1 MKNLTDIL
9 NKVKPVKII
18 GPADISIG
26 SLALDSRQVSKDTLF
41 VAIKGTQVNGHTY
54 IETAIEN
61 GAVAIICEMLPQE
74 FQNGITYIHVRNSAS
89 SLGIAASNFY
99 NNPSGKL
106 ELIGITG
113 TNGKT
118 TTATL
123 LFNLFKGLGFK
134 TGLLST
140 ILYQI
145 DNESFTATHTTP
157 DAIRINELLNQ
168 MVEAGCAYAFMEVSS
183 HAIDQERITGL
194 TFAGGVFTNLTHDH
208 LDYHTT
214 FKAYLTAKKK
224 FFDQLPT
231 SAFVLSNADDKNG
244 RVMLQNTRASKH
256 YYSLKTMA
264 EFKGR
269 IIENHFDGL
278 QMNIK
283 NRELFALLPGIFN
296 AYNLLAVY
304 GTAVLL
310 EQDEDEILIGIS
322 QLRGAEGR
330 FETLQSKTGITAFID
345 YAHTPDALENVLKTI
360 NNLRTFNEKLITV
373 VGAGGN
379 RDKTKRPKMAK
390 IVSTLSDTIILTSDN
405 PRTEN
410 PEHIIADMLIG
421 IDPAKKNKTM
431 HITNRKEAIKTAFN
445 LANPGDL
452 ILIAGKGHEKYQE
465 INGVRNP
472 FDDKKVI
479 MELFEIE

>member
-1 MKNLTDIL
+1 MKTLTDIL
-9 NKVKPVKII
+9 QNISTVEIKGRESI
-18 GPADISIG
+18 DIR
-26 SLALDSRQVSKDTLF
+26 SLALDSRKVAKGTLF
-41 VAIKGTQVNGHTY
+41 FAIRGTQLDGHAF
-54 IETAIEN
+54 IEKAIRK
-61 GAVAIICEMLPQE
+61 GAVAIVCEKLPE
-74 FQNGITYIHVRNSAS
+74 NLQNEITYIRVQKPAV

-99 NNPSGKL
+99 DNPSEKL
-106 ELIGITG
+106 ELVGITG

-123 LFNLFKGLGFK
+123 LFNLFKALGFK

-140 ILYQI
+140 ILYKI
-145 DNESFTATHTTP
+145 DNRSVEATHTTP

-183 HAIDQERITGL
+183 HAIDQDRISGL
-194 TFAGGVFTNLTHDH
+194 TFSGGVFTNLTHDH

-214 FKAYLTAKKK
+214 FKEYLTAKKK
-224 FFDQLPT
+224 FFDQLPAT
-231 SAFVLSNADDKNG
+231 AFALSNADDKNG
-244 RVMLQNTRASKH
+244 RVVLQNTRASKH
-256 YYSLKTMA
+256 FYSLKTMA

-278 QMNIK
+278 QMNID
-283 NRELFALLPGIFN
+283 NRELFALLPGTFN

-304 GTAVLL
+304 GTAFLL
-310 EQDEDEILIGIS
+310 GQDKEEILTGIS

-330 FETLQSKTGITAFID
+330 FETLQSKTGITAFVD

-360 NNLRTFNEKLITV
+360 NSLRTFNEKLITV
-373 VGAGGN
+373 VGAGGD

-390 IVSTLSDTIILTSDN
+390 IVSTLSDSIILTSDN
-405 PRTEN
+405 PRTED
-410 PEHIIADMLIG
+410 PEQIIEDMLTG

-431 HITNRKEAIKTAFN
+431 LIVNRREAIKTAVN

-452 ILIAGKGHEKYQE
+452 ILVTGKGHEKYQE
-465 INGVRNP
+465 VMGVKYP
-472 FDDKKVI
+472 FDDKKVL
-479 MELFEIE
+479 MKLFETE

>member
-1 MKNLTDIL
+1 LKYLTHIL
-9 NKVKPVKII
+9 QNIVPLETKGSVVLAIK
-18 GPADISIG
+18 
-26 SLALDSRQVSKDTLF
+26 SLALDSRKVSESTLF
-41 VAIKGTQVNGHTY
+41 FALRGTQVDGHEY
-54 IETAIEN
+54 IQKAIQK
-61 GAVAIICEMLPQE
+61 GAVAIVCEE
-74 FQNGITYIHVRNSAS
+74 FPENLQNDIAYIRVQNTSQI
-89 SLGIAASNFY
+89 LGIAASNFY
-99 NNPSGKL
+99 DNPSQKL
-106 ELIGITG
+106 KLVGITG

-123 LFNLFKGLGFK
+123 LFNLFKSLGYK

-140 ILYQI
+140 ILYQV
-145 DNESFTATHTTP
+145 DNVSVEATHTTP

-168 MVEAGCAYAFMEVSS
+168 MVEAGCAFAFMEVSS
-183 HAIDQERITGL
+183 HAIAQERISGL

-208 LDYHTT
+208 LDYHLT
-214 FKAYLTAKKK
+214 FKEYLNAKKK

-231 SAFVLSNADDKNG
+231 SAFALSNADDKNG
-244 RVMLQNTRASKH
+244 KVMLQNTRASKH
-256 YYSLKTMA
+256 FYSLKTLA

-269 IIENHFDGL
+269 IIENHFDGI
-278 QMNIK
+278 QMNINNK
-283 NRELFALLPGIFN
+283 ELFALLPGIFN
-296 AYNLLAVY
+296 AYNILAVY

-310 EQDEDEILIGIS
+310 HQEEEEILTGIS

-330 FETLQSKTGITAFID
+330 FETLQSESGITAFID
-345 YAHTPDALENVLKTI
+345 YAHSPDALENVLKTI
-360 NNLRTFNEKLITV
+360 NSLRTFNEKLIAV
-373 VGAGGN
+373 VGAGGD
-379 RDKTKRPKMAK
+379 RDRTKRPKMAK

-405 PRTEN
+405 PRTED
-410 PEHIIADMLIG
+410 PEQIIAEMLVG

-431 HITNRKEAIKTAFN
+431 LIINRKEAIKTAFN

-465 INGVRNP
+465 VNGVRHP

>member
-1 MKNLTDIL
+1 M
-9 NKVKPVKII
+9 KPVEVKGSTNIVI
-18 GPADISIG
+18 K
-26 SLALDSRQVSKDTLF
+26 SLALDSRQLSKDSLF
-41 VAIKGTQVNGHTY
+41 VAIRGTQVDGHNY
-54 IETAIEN
+54 IETAIQN
-61 GAVAIICEMLPQE
+61 GAAAIVCEKIPKNPQA
-74 FQNGITYIHVRNSAS
+74 GITYVSVENSS
-89 SLGIAASNFY
+89 STLGIAASNFY
-99 NNPSGKL
+99 DNPSAKL
-106 ELIGITG
+106 KLIGITG

-123 LFNLFKGLGFK
+123 LFNLFKSLGYK

-145 DNESFTATHTTP
+145 DNERFAATHTTP
-157 DAIRINELLNQ
+157 NAIRINELLNQ
-168 MVEAGCAYAFMEVSS
+168 MLEAGCDFAFMEVSS
-183 HAIDQERITGL
+183 HAIDQERISGL

-208 LDYHTT
+208 LDYHST

-224 FFDQLPT
+224 FFDHLPA
-231 SAFVLSNADDKNG
+231 SAFALSNADDKNG
-244 RVMLQNTRASKH
+244 KVMLQNTKASKH
-256 YYSLKTMA
+256 FYSLKTLA

-278 QMNIK
+278 QMNIG
-283 NRELFALLPGIFN
+283 NYELFALLPGIFN

-310 EQDEDEILIGIS
+310 EQDEEEILTGIS

-330 FETLQSKTGITAFID
+330 FETLQSKSGITAFVD

-360 NNLRTFNEKLITV
+360 NSLRTFNEKLITV
-373 VGAGGN
+373 VGAGGD

-390 IVSTLSDTIILTSDN
+390 IVSVLSDTIILTSDN

-410 PEHIIADMLIG
+410 PDQIIADLLAG
-421 IDPAKKNKTM
+421 IDPPKKNKTM
-431 HITNRKEAIKTAFN
+431 SITNRKEAIKTAFN

-452 ILIAGKGHEKYQE
+452 ILVAGKGHEKYQE
-465 INGVRNP
+465 INGVRYP

-479 MELFEIE
+479 MELFEME